1 MLDNPKKARSLG
13 FLVGVCVF
21 AVATGL
27 EVPAA
32 NAQDSTRVASVQP
45 QQPAARATNTTR
57 QAIAPKAAPK
67 SAKRYFIDLKARS
80 ALSYGHTF
88 SVYGRLDAKGK
99 VVESTVAG
107 LHPFTESSIPWM
119 IGHLIP
125 VPAEHGA
132 SDGDTEEEY
141 TTASYRILLTEA
153 EYNKVVNY
161 IKQKEAR
168 SPLWHALLYNCNQ
181 YVADIADFMGLKTPL
196 LSISGFPQDFINSIK
211 ELNGGRQHLDASF
224 ANDYAG
230 GRPSAQ
236 PTVTIGPLQQSTY

>member
-1 MLDNPKKARSLG
+1 MGHWELTMLDNPKARGLG

-32 NAQDSTRVASVQP
+32 NAQDSTRVMASVQP
-45 QQPAARATNTTR
+45 QQPAPRATNTTR
-57 QAIAPKAAPK
+57 QATAPKAAPK

-88 SVYGRLDAKGK
+88 SVYGKLDAQGK
-99 VVESTVAG
+99 VIESTVAG

-119 IGHLIP
+119 IGHIIP

-141 TTASYRILLTEA
+141 TIASYRILLTEA
-153 EYNKVVNY
+153 EYKKVVNY

-181 YVADIADFMGLKTPL
+181 YVADIAEFMGLKTPL
-196 LSISGFPQDFINSIK
+196 LSISGFQQDFINSIK
-211 ELNGGRQHLDASF
+211 ELNGGRQHPD
-224 ANDYAG
+224 
-230 GRPSAQ
+230 
-236 PTVTIGPLQQSTY
+236 